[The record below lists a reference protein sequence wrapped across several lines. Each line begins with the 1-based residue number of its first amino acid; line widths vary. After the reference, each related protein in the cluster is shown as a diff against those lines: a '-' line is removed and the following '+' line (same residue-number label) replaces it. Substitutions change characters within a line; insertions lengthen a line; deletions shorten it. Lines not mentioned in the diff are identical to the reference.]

1 MCQMGEAHILR
12 GAEVIQ
18 SPAEA
23 VFKVSDFAAREK
35 LCWLSSRGWVGQSH
49 PHAKPPR
56 ARQNLE
62 RTYTACRCLQTSIST
77 TSSSHPA

>member
-1 MCQMGEAHILR
+1 MYQMGEAHILR

-23 VFKVSDFAAREK
+23 VFKVSDISART
-35 LCWLSSRGWVGQSH
+35 LCWLCFRGRDGRSH
-49 PHAKPPR
+49 PHAKPLD

-62 RTYTACRCLQTSIST
+62 RPYTTCRC
-77 TSSSHPA
+77 